1 MYNPLIPDPKD
12 IKDTDLDSKIADL
25 NKKYLIAA
33 RSGHGLLCEQILTI
47 IEQYREEQKKRFA
60 EKNKQVTVKDQTK
73 NLDNL
78 ININ

>member
-1 MYNPLIPDPKD
+1 MYNPLISDPKD
-12 IKDTDLDSKIADL
+12 IKDADLDSKIADL

-33 RSGHGLLCEQILTI
+33 RSGNGYMCEQILTI
-47 IEQYREEQKKRFA
+47 VEQYKEEQKRRFA
-60 EKNKQVTVKDQTK
+60 EKNKEVTVKDQTR

>member
-1 MYNPLIPDPKD
+1 MYNPLISDPKD
-12 IKDTDLDSKIADL
+12 IKDADLDNKIADL

-33 RSGHGLLCEQILTI
+33 RSGNGYLCEQILTI
-47 IEQYREEQKKRFA
+47 VEQYREEQKKRFA
-60 EKNKQVTVKDQTK
+60 EKNKQVAIKDQTK

>member
-1 MYNPLIPDPKD
+1 MYNPLISDPKD
-12 IKDTDLDSKIADL
+12 IKDADLDNKIADL

-33 RSGHGLLCEQILTI
+33 RSGNGLLCEQILTI

>member
-12 IKDTDLDSKIADL
+12 IKDADLDNKIADL

-33 RSGHGLLCEQILTI
+33 RSGNGSLCEQILTI
-47 IEQYREEQKKRFA
+47 IEQYKEEQKKRFS
-60 EKNKQVTVKDQTK
+60 EKSQKVLVKDQDR